1 MTLVSLTIVWAG
13 LTAFVILLAV
23 ARKWVT
29 RREDDTLHL
38 HEFDTTV
45 VQRQSSLAALLNR
58 VDSIGKSL
66 TIVVFVYGIALIG
79 RIVYLA
85 WIDSL
90 RIH

>member
-1 MTLVSLTIVWAG
+1 MTLFSLTIIWAG
-13 LTAFVILLAV
+13 LAAFVVLLAV

-45 VQRQSSLAALLNR
+45 VQRQSSVAGLLNR
-58 VDSIGKSL
+58 VDWIGKSL
-66 TIVVFVYGIALIG
+66 TVVVLVYGIALIG

-85 WIDSL
+85 WVDSL
-90 RIH
+90 RLH